1 MITDREIIMAI
12 VDNDC
17 LTKSAAAILL
27 EGDGFFRFQK
37 AVDLY
42 NKGTVDKIVFS
53 GNIID
58 KDYGSFPFE
67 EVKPFLVKG
76 GVPEK
81 DLIHEDKSLNTRQQA
96 VEIIKMAIKNE
107 WRKLALVASHEH
119 QYRAYL
125 TFLRE
130 VLDTKSGLILYNAPA
145 RNLNWFIDDGWGTRF
160 ERLSAEFDRMEKYS
174 AMGHLANVQEVIEYQ
189 KWKESLLNES
199 RYR

>member
-1 MITDREIIMAI
+1 MISDREKILAI

-17 LTKSAAAILL
+17 LTPSDAIILL

-42 NKGTVDKIVFS
+42 KRGMAKKIVFS

-67 EVKPFLVKG
+67 EIKPFILES
-76 GVPEK
+76 GVPEE
-81 DLIHEDKSLNTRQQA
+81 DLIHENVSQHTRQQA
-96 VEIIKMAIKNE
+96 IEVVKMAMANGWK
-107 WRKLALVASHEH
+107 KLALVASHEH

-130 VLDTKSGLILYNAPA
+130 VLDTKSGLILYNAPV
-145 RNLNWFIDDGWGTRF
+145 RNLNWFVDSGWGIRF
-160 ERLSAEFDRMEKYS
+160 ERLSAEFERIERYTE
-174 AMGHLANVQEVIEYQ
+174 MGHLANADEVIEYQ
-189 KWKESLLNES
+189 KWKESLLDK
-199 RYR
+199 